1 MRKFIPIREE
11 FGPFREP
18 TLEEILSDPI
28 VKAVM
33 RADSVDPGRL
43 TDLLDW
49 IADEL
54 QADFP
59 ASLRASGHLGQRP
72 SQISISARSAAAL
85 RGV

>member
-1 MRKFIPIREE
+1 MRKVIPIREA

-18 TLEEILSDPI
+18 TLAEILSDPI
-28 VKAVM
+28 FKAVM

-59 ASLRASGHLGQRP
+59 TPFRASGHLGQHRSP
-72 SQISISARSAAAL
+72 ISIPACSTAAL